1 MTETALLSAESLTRV
16 YHGPAGDVTA
26 CRSVDLQVS
35 TGDFIFLRGRSGAGK
50 TTLLNLLGGL
60 DRPTSGRIRIEG
72 RDLAA
77 LSPAE
82 LTALRRRNLGYVF
95 QSFGLLP
102 MLSAAENVEVPLR
115 VQHLDPGE
123 RSHRVAEALA
133 AVGLTGQAQQ
143 RPGELSGG
151 QQQRV
156 GVARALAGRPRIL
169 LADEPT
175 AQLDSGTATGIINL
189 IADLVAEHHMA
200 AIVSTHHLSMTD
212 HATRHWQIHD
222 GTLTELPGN
231 QQPTARADAAGRRRA

>member
-1 MTETALLSAESLTRV
+1 MTDTPLLSAESLTRV
-16 YHGPAGDVTA
+16 YRGPAGDVTA

-35 TGDFIFLRGRSGAGK
+35 AGDFIFLRGRSGAGK

-60 DRPTSGRIRIEG
+60 DRPTSGLIRIEG
-72 RDLAA
+72 LDLAA
-77 LSPAE
+77 LSQTE

-115 VQHLDPGE
+115 VQRMDPGE
-123 RSHRVAEALA
+123 RRTRVAEALA
-133 AVGLTGQAQQ
+133 AVGLTGQARQ
-143 RPGELSGG
+143 RPAELSGG

-175 AQLDSGTATGIINL
+175 AQLDSGTATAIINL
-189 IADLVAEHHMA
+189 IADLVAERHMA
-200 AIVSTHHLSMTD
+200 AIVSTHHSS
-212 HATRHWQIHD
+212 ATEHPTRQWEIQD
-222 GTLTELPGN
+222 GDLTELPG
-231 QQPTARADAAGRRRA
+231 RAGPAGSGSQ

>member
-1 MTETALLSAESLTRV
+1 MTDAPLLSAESLTRV
-16 YHGPAGDVTA
+16 YRGPAGDVIA
-26 CRSVDLQVS
+26 CRSVNLQVS
-35 TGDFIFLRGRSGAGK
+35 AGDFIVLRGRSGAGK

-72 RDLAA
+72 HDLAA
-77 LSPAE
+77 LSPAD
-82 LTALRRRNLGYVF
+82 LTTLRQRNLGYVF

-115 VQHLDPGE
+115 VQHMDPGE
-123 RSHRVAEALA
+123 RSTRVAQALA
-133 AVGLTGQAQQ
+133 AVGLTGQARQ

-175 AQLDSGTATGIINL
+175 AQLDSGTATAIINL

-200 AIVSTHHLSMTD
+200 AIVSTHHPTMTE
-212 HATRHWQIHD
+212 HPSRAWEIHD
-222 GTLTELPGN
+222 GSLTELPGD
-231 QQPTARADAAGRRRA
+231 QPSTVIS

>member
-1 MTETALLSAESLTRV
+1 MTDTPLLSAESLTRV
-16 YHGPAGDVTA
+16 YRGQTGDVIA

-35 TGDFIFLRGRSGAGK
+35 AGDFIVLRGRSGAGK

-60 DRPTSGRIRIEG
+60 DRPTSGRILIEG
-72 RDLAA
+72 HDLAI
-77 LSPAE
+77 LSQTE
-82 LTALRRRNLGYVF
+82 LTALRRRNLGYIF

-115 VQHLDPGE
+115 VQRMDLGE
-123 RSHRVAEALA
+123 RSTRVAQALA

-200 AIVSTHHLSMTD
+200 AIVSTHNPTVTEHP
-212 HATRHWQIHD
+212 TRAWEIHD
-222 GTLTELPGN
+222 GSLTELPGD
-231 QQPTARADAAGRRRA
+231 QQSTAIADVAGRRRA

>member
-1 MTETALLSAESLTRV
+1 MTDAPLLSAESLTRV
-16 YHGPAGDVTA
+16 YRGPAGDVIA
-26 CRSVDLQVS
+26 CRSVNLQVS
-35 TGDFIFLRGRSGAGK
+35 AGDFIVLRGRSGAGK

-72 RDLAA
+72 HDLAA
-77 LSPAE
+77 LSPAD
-82 LTALRRRNLGYVF
+82 LTTLRQRNLGYVF

-115 VQHLDPGE
+115 VQHMDPGE
-123 RSHRVAEALA
+123 RSTRVAQALA

-175 AQLDSGTATGIINL
+175 AQLDSGTATAIINL

-200 AIVSTHHLSMTD
+200 AIVSTHHPTMTE
-212 HATRHWQIHD
+212 HPTRAWEIHD
-222 GTLTELPGN
+222 GSLTELPGD
-231 QQPTARADAAGRRRA
+231 QPSTVIS